1 MKPTPKQVEAE
12 IAALQE
18 LKAKVPQRTCF
29 GDSNRDGIEA
39 QIEVLTQNLK
49 EDAIWDRSHTEDE
62 DDARREDDSL
72 WKESVRDH
80 ALDARRWL
88 VGESEDGSPSEGWK
102 PLCAK

>member
-1 MKPTPKQVEAE
+1 MKPTQKQIEAE
-12 IAALQE
+12 IAALQAV
-18 LKAKVPQRTCF
+18 KTKVPQRTKF

-39 QIEVLTQNLK
+39 QIEVLTHNLK

-62 DDARREDDSL
+62 DDSRREDDSL

-88 VGESEDGSPSEGWK
+88 DGESEDGAPSEGWK